1 MRLQT
6 LTVGGIQAP
15 LTRRGLPTRVNQV
28 PALKGRPTVKCRDAA
43 AKKASLELQNQQ
55 PRFFNIGQQ
64 ENVW

>member
-1 MRLQT
+1 MRSQT
-6 LTVGGIQAP
+6 QAVCEIQAP
-15 LTRRGLPTRVNQV
+15 LTRRGFLTWDTQV